1 MGSVFV
7 IPCTFG
13 QAYSANLVGSV
24 TDPSGRSVPSAVIT
38 IVQKRTNLR
47 WTTTAR
53 SDGSFQAHGLPPG
66 NYDVRVSA
74 PKFRELVREGV
85 VLEVAQTVR
94 LDLPLTLGELSGAVT
109 VSASA
114 GIIDSDSGSRAQT
127 ITEREI
133 QAIPLNGRNY
143 LALALL
149 APGVLPSAAGQN
161 PHNINGARAD
171 HVGYLLDGVS
181 NMRRRGHEQAV
192 APSLEAVQE
201 FRILT
206 NAYEAESGATPG
218 LISVAL
224 RTGANDLHGSLFE
237 YLRNDKLDARG
248 FFDAEVPKLKRN
260 QFGAMLS
267 GPLRRNRSFLLLSY
281 EGLRSRAAET
291 RLSRVPSSAEREGR
305 FTVPVRDPATGM
317 VFAGNTIPSDRV
329 DPVARRLLEFVPLP
343 NRLGTF
349 NYATSATIPADIDVV
364 TARAD
369 HRLREGSQISLRGV
383 VDWRFSE
390 NPFRGTNLP
399 GFGSAS
405 EARNQSWGI
414 VWTSSVGSSILNEA
428 RAGFNRSVFDEVS
441 VNAGRN
447 TAAEVGIAGVAQGSG
462 LTNIT
467 IAGYTPFGD
476 IPALPGQWTDNI
488 YSASNTL
495 SWMRGRHTFK
505 FGGVFTRSQYSEL
518 FGAFSMGQLGFA
530 NAGSGS
536 PFSDFLLGYPQQA
549 QRQVGSNKSYLRSNS
564 MAVFIQDDFRIL
576 PSVTLNL
583 GVRYDLNP
591 PPVEKF
597 DRWANFLPELGR
609 SIRPGEPG
617 YPRSLLRSD
626 TNDVSPRLGI
636 AWRLDRAGRSVL
648 RAGYGVFYGMDAQFQ
663 TYQAL
668 GATAFPFT
676 RLELLV
682 STPAARLRLASPFAG
697 AAGTNPAALS
707 PNGVAYENRSPFTQN
722 WNLTFAHELTP
733 DLGVEAAYVGSRGSN
748 LSAAI
753 NVNQTIRAA
762 TGNRSPFPGLSR
774 VIVFTPS
781 GSSQYNALQASIRR
795 RMASGLAFRS
805 SFTWSRAIDD
815 VSFGSAARQPQDARN
830 LRAERGLADFH
841 RTTAWSSDLVYDLPA
856 GRGRR
861 FGSNWNAFWNA
872 LLGGWQVA
880 AIAHLYSGRPF
891 SATQTGVV
899 QAGEPTRPDRLRDGH
914 LDSPSVSRWFDVGA
928 FRPVRANEFRFGNSG
943 RNILIGPGRV
953 LVDASLGKEFAL
965 PGDRAR
971 LQFRSEF
978 FNLPNRAN
986 FGDPATAV
994 DQPTAGVISSADP
1007 GRQIQFGLKVLF

>member
-1 MGSVFV
+1 M
-7 IPCTFG
+7 
-13 QAYSANLVGSV
+13 QN
-24 TDPSGRSVPSAVIT
+24 
-38 IVQKRTNLR
+38 RTNLR

-53 SDGSFQAHGLPPG
+53 LNGSFQAQGLPPG
-66 NYDVRVSA
+66 DYTVRVSA

-94 LDLPLTLGELSGAVT
+94 LDLPLALGELSGSIT

-161 PHNINGARAD
+161 PHNINGARSD
-171 HVGYLLDGVS
+171 HVGYLLDGVT
-181 NMRRRGHEQAV
+181 NLRRRGHEQTV

-206 NAYEAESGATPG
+206 NAYEAESGAMPG

-224 RTGANDLHGSLFE
+224 RTGANNLHGSLFE

-260 QFGAMLS
+260 QFGGMLS
-267 GPLRRNRSFLLLSY
+267 GPLRRDRTFLLVSY

-291 RLSRVPSSAEREGR
+291 RLSRVPSLAERDGR
-305 FTVPVRDPATGM
+305 FAVAVRDPATGA
-317 VFAGNTIPSDRV
+317 VFPGNAIPGDRV
-329 DPVARRLLEFVPLP
+329 DAVARRLLAFVPLP
-343 NRLGTF
+343 NRLGAF
-349 NYATSATIPADIDVV
+349 NFTTSAAIPAAVDVV
-364 TARAD
+364 TGRAD
-369 HRLREGSQISLRGV
+369 HRVGDAHRFSLRGV
-383 VDWRFSE
+383 VDWRSSQ

-399 GFGSAS
+399 GFGSVS
-405 EARNQSWGI
+405 DARNQSWAL
-414 VWTSSVGSSILNEA
+414 VWTSAPRPALLNEA
-428 RAGFNRSVFDEVS
+428 RAGFNRSVFDEHS

-447 TAAEVGIAGVAQGSG
+447 TAADAGISGVAAGSG
-462 LTNIT
+462 LTNIA

-476 IPALPGQWTDNI
+476 VPALPAQWSDNV
-488 YSASNTL
+488 YSASDTL
-495 SWMRGRHTFK
+495 SWTRGRHTFK
-505 FGGVFTRSQYSEL
+505 FGGIFTRSQYSEL
-518 FGAFSMGQLGFA
+518 FGAFSMGQLAFA
-530 NAGSGS
+530 NAGSGH

-564 MAVFIQDDFRIL
+564 LAVFIQDDFRIL

-583 GVRYDLNP
+583 GVRYDMNP

-617 YPRSLLRSD
+617 YPRSLLRTD
-626 TNDVSPRLGI
+626 TNDVSPRLGL
-636 AWRLDRAGRSVL
+636 AWRLDRAGHSVL

-682 STPAARLRLASPFAG
+682 STPASRLRIADPFAG
-697 AAGTNPAALS
+697 AAGANPAALS
-707 PNGVAYENRSPFTQN
+707 PNGVAYRNPSSVTQN
-722 WNLTFAHELTP
+722 WNVTFARQLSP
-733 DLGVEAAYVGSRGSN
+733 SLGVEVAYVGSRGSN

-774 VIVFTPS
+774 IIVFLPS
-781 GSSQYNALQASIRR
+781 GSSQYNAFQASIRR
-795 RMASGLAFRS
+795 RMASGVAFRS

-815 VSFGSAARQPQDARN
+815 VSFGSAARQPQNAQD
-830 LRAERGLADFH
+830 LRAERGLADYH
-841 RTTAWSSDLVYDLPA
+841 RGKAWSTDVVYDLPA

-872 LLGGWQVA
+872 VLGGWQVA
-880 AIAHLYSGRPF
+880 GIAHLYSGRPF
-891 SATQTGVV
+891 SATQTGNV
-899 QAGEPTRPDRLRDGH
+899 QSGEPTRPDRLGDGR
-914 LDSPSVSRWFDVGA
+914 LDSPSVTRWFDVGA
-928 FRPVRANEFRFGNSG
+928 FRPVRLNELRFGNSG
-943 RNILIGPGRV
+943 RNILIGPGRI

-971 LQFRSEF
+971 IQFRSEF

-1007 GRQIQFGLKVLF
+1007 GRQIQFGLKIVF